1 MIDRK
6 AITGQ
11 AVPRSTTYRHRR
23 GFIAIREDETG
34 WLLFLYDPK
43 RDIIE
48 IQRRGRKQI
57 IDLTQYRE
65 MDESEADEKDRL
77 ST

>member
-6 AITGQ
+6 ALTGH
-11 AVPRSTTYRHRR
+11 AARPATSSGYVPSTTYHRR
-23 GFIAIREDETG
+23 GFIAIREDDTG

-57 IDLTQYRE
+57 IDLARYKE
-65 MDESEADEKDRL
+65 GDEAEVR
-77 ST
+77 

>member
-1 MIDRK
+1 MINSK
-6 AITGQ
+6 ILVGHPA
-11 AVPRSTTYRHRR
+11 RHRR
-23 GFIAIREDETG
+23 QGFIPIRETDTG

-57 IDLTQYRE
+57 IDLAQYKFDNPTGKE
-65 MDESEADEKDRL
+65 NDDEQAKDR
-77 ST
+77 TG